1 MAETEPVMDSRRILI
16 AGVSNPE
23 GGRLAQW
30 LERQSDV
37 EAIVGVDTDDPKHEF
52 ERTEFVRVDP
62 QHAQFGRILRA
73 AAIDTVIDTRLVV
86 DPLGRSLKE
95 AHEVNVNGTISMLE
109 ACDGADSRVRKLVVK
124 SSAHYYGSHPG
135 DPAFLEEELRA
146 RPPTTAIERD
156 MVAVEQAL
164 EAFAAGRPAATV
176 TVLRCADAVGAEARS
191 SYLSLLT
198 LPALPSLLG
207 FDPRCQFIHQEDVVG
222 ALAHAVANHLPGA
235 YNAAADGVLT
245 LSEVASLLGK
255 PALPVLPPWGTVLA
269 AGQLRRLGLQIP
281 VELLRQL
288 RYGRALDNRR
298 LKATGYTYRYTTR
311 EAVLDLRGQPRPLL
325 GSGEDAYRYEREV
338 EEFLRWSPS
347 VRSAS
352 AAGRRTAHPPQH
364 PHPGTYDELDADEVI
379 EIISSLE
386 PGALHRLRHHEA
398 SHLAREGVLEAL
410 DHELLQKQGSPPAR

>member
-1 MAETEPVMDSRRILI
+1 MASRRILI
-16 AGVSNPE
+16 TGVSNPT

-30 LERQSDV
+30 LERQADI
-37 EAIVGVDTDDPKHEF
+37 EAIVGVDSEDPKHEF

-86 DPLGRSLKE
+86 DPLGRSLKD
-95 AHEVNVNGTISMLE
+95 AHEVNVNGTIGMLA
-109 ACDGADSRVRKLVVK
+109 ACGAEDSRVRKLVVK
-124 SSAHYYGSHPG
+124 SSAHYYGCHPG
-135 DPAFLEEELRA
+135 DPAFLDEETRT

-156 MVAVEQAL
+156 MVTVEQAL
-164 EAFAAGRPAATV
+164 EAFAASRPAATV

-222 ALAHAVANHLPGA
+222 ALAHAVANDVPGA
-235 YNAAADGVLT
+235 YNAAADGVLA

-255 PALPVLPPWGTVLA
+255 PALPVLPSWGMVLA

-288 RYGRALDNRR
+288 RFGRGLDNRR
-298 LKATGYTYRYTTR
+298 LKATGYAYRYTTR

-325 GSGEDAYRYEREV
+325 ASGEDAYRYEREV
-338 EEFLRWSPS
+338 EEFLRWSPN

-352 AAGRRTAHPPQH
+352 AADGRNTNPRQDPR
-364 PHPGTYDELDADEVI
+364 PGTYDELDAGEVI
-379 EIISSLE
+379 GIISSLE
-386 PGALHRLRHHEA
+386 PVALHRLRHHEA
-398 SHLAREGVLEAL
+398 SHLARAGVLDAL
-410 DHELLQKQGSPPAR
+410 DRELAHKQGSPPGR

>member
-1 MAETEPVMDSRRILI
+1 MDSRRILI
-16 AGVSNPE
+16 TGVSNPE

-52 ERTEFVRVDP
+52 DRTEFVRVDP

-73 AAIDTVIDTRLVV
+73 AAIDTVVDTRLVV
-86 DPLGRSLKE
+86 DPLGRSLKD
-95 AHEVNVNGTISMLE
+95 AHEVNVNGTISMLA
-109 ACDGADSRVRKLVVK
+109 ACGGEDSRVRKLVVK
-124 SSAHYYGSHPG
+124 SSAHYYGCHPG
-135 DPAFLEEELRA
+135 DPAFLDEEIRA

-156 MVAVEQAL
+156 MVAVDQAL
-164 EAFAAGRPAATV
+164 EAFAAGHHATTV

-191 SYLSLLT
+191 SYLSLLS

-222 ALAHAVANHLPGA
+222 ALAHAVANDLPGA

-255 PALPVLPPWGTVLA
+255 PALPVLPSWGTVLA

-288 RYGRALDNRR
+288 RFGRGLDNRR
-298 LKATGYTYRYTTR
+298 LKATGYAYRYTTR
-311 EAVLDLRGQPRPLL
+311 EAVLKLRGQQRPLL

-352 AAGRRTAHPPQH
+352 AAGGRNANPPEHPR
-364 PHPGTYDELDADEVI
+364 PGSYDELDAGEVI
-379 EIISSLE
+379 EVISSLE
-386 PGALHRLRHHEA
+386 PGALNRLRHYEA
-398 SHLAREGVLEAL
+398 SHRAREGVLEAL
-410 DHELLQKQGSPPAR
+410 DRELAQKQGSPPAR